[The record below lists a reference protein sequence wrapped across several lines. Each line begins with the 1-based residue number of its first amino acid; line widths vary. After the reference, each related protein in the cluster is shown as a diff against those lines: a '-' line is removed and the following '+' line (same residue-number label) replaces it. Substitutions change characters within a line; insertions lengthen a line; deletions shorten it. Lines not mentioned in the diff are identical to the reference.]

1 MASIHDN
8 FESPIEKKYKL
19 GFQLGGFAKIGLSE
33 KLYVQPEL
41 LYSLQGAKFDLE
53 LSNIIQPVNDSD
65 PLFSEGSLKSNQQES
80 NFILPV
86 MLQYYLADKFLVE
99 FGPQL
104 DFLFHTK
111 LDGERET
118 NTGIV
123 DENES
128 YNNETDFYFGLN
140 LGIGYHFNENMGLNL
155 RYNYGFNRLEKSAL
169 GSYKSNN
176 VSRNSVFSL
185 SLEYQ
190 FVK

>member
-33 KLYVQPEL
+33 KFYLQPEL
-41 LYSLQGAKFDLE
+41 LYSLQGTKFGEFDLTFIQLPQNDLDDLFAQKVDGGSQNE
-53 LSNIIQPVNDSD
+53 SNIILPI
-65 PLFSEGSLKSNQQES
+65 
-80 NFILPV
+80 ILR
-86 MLQYYLADKFLVE
+86 YYFNEKFFVG

-111 LDGERET
+111 ADDFKINDNGRIT
-118 NTGIV
+118 YN
-123 DENES
+123 DSSSES
-128 YNNETDFYFGLN
+128 KFNFGLN
-140 LGIGYHFNENMGLNL
+140 LGVGYYFNEKMGLNF
-155 RYNYGFNRLEKSAL
+155 RYNYGFNRLDR
-169 GSYKSNN
+169 SNQATSKYDL

-190 FVK
+190 FIK